1 MTLAIFSVGVFVFF
15 ITVYAVVVAGG
26 LQLSVYQ
33 ARDQP
38 GLAAEAARKSKRVD
52 DDIPES
58 DTTSTGA

>member
-1 MTLAIFSVGVFVFF
+1 MTLAIFSIGVCVFF

-38 GLAAEAARKSKRVD
+38 DVATKAGIGDQRAND
-52 DDIPES
+52 DVPES
-58 DTTSTGA
+58 DNTSTGS